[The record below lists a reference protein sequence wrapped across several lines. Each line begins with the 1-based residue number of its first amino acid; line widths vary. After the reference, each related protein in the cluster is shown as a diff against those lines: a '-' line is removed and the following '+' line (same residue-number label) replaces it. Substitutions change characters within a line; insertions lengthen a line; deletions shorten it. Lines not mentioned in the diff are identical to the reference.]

1 MEMDTR
7 RLPRQKLESMLAE
20 GQYQELVTYAE
31 QTKDHLLAS
40 WIGGKA
46 EPLRKELRYESA
58 LLTYIRRF
66 IQELDESR
74 YAILR
79 LGALMG
85 TVESFERILYEQNQT
100 LWAKARFTKEPVKHL
115 PEIVQA
121 LETHGPMSHTEI
133 SDYLGMKPSTLSEA
147 MKKVLN
153 TGAVQAGA
161 IGKYK
166 MYSLSDAG
174 LRYGKELRKN
184 RNRDVPFTELCEK
197 LKHLLQKT
205 EDEVKRDAIKTT
217 IMGLLNDDLSLN
229 IRRGDTMQL
238 RDSEHPQE
246 ILGKFKVE
254 SFVNV
259 LETPE
264 KILSGHFQS
273 DLNSDLNEVTNSR
286 SAQRDPKQLPPR
298 DYKKLFAE
306 YSKWHGERLA

>member
-1 MEMDTR
+1 MKMDTR
-7 RLPRQKLESMLAE
+7 RIPRQELQSMLVE

-31 QTKDHLLAS
+31 QVKAQLLS
-40 WIGGKA
+40 GWIGGKT
-46 EPLRKELRYESA
+46 ESLRKELRYESA
-58 LLTYIRRF
+58 LLTYIKRF
-66 IQELDESR
+66 IQGLDESH

-100 LWAKARFTKEPVKHL
+100 LWAKTRFTKEPVKHL

-147 MKKVLN
+147 MKKILN
-153 TGAVQAGA
+153 TGAVQVGA

-166 MYSLSDAG
+166 MYSLSDSG

-184 RNRDVPFTELCEK
+184 QKRNISLIELCEK
-197 LKHLLQKT
+197 LNQLLIET
-205 EDEVKRDAIKTT
+205 EDEVKRETIKST
-217 IMGLLNDDLSLN
+217 IIGLLNDELSLN

-246 ILGKFKVE
+246 ILGRFKVD
-254 SFVNV
+254 SFFNIVEN
-259 LETPE
+259 PE
-264 KILSGHFQS
+264 KILSGHFEN
-273 DLNSDLNEVTNSR
+273 DLNKETNSR
-286 SAQRDPKQLPPR
+286 ATQREFKQFSLK
-298 DYKKLFAE
+298 DYTAPFMK
-306 YSKWHGERLA
+306 YSKSHEERLA